1 MRLLWFLGLFSLW
14 HTPLFAQQAALSLS
28 VEEAVEVALTQNYAL
43 RSGRVTVDN
52 ASAQVR
58 EAWAGVMPTISLNS
72 SYTRNIK
79 AANPFSGSEAGS
91 LFGSLGF
98 VDWLAYNERARTD
111 DSPTTSPIAFQAFLD
126 SVSAGFSRAGIV
138 QSTNSNPFAVPN
150 QFQNALTISQPLY
163 NGAAFAAVKGAE
175 RLRNLSRRGLDRQE
189 QIVANQVRQQYF
201 QAQLAAAQV
210 DVVQQSLART
220 QQSEAEM
227 ARRVQAG
234 VAPLT
239 ARLGFEVQRAN
250 LEAQLLLARNSAAL
264 ALEQLRFT
272 LGIPE
277 QITLTLLSPLEA
289 PITDPLD
296 DLPLEDAMAEAYLR
310 RPDLEQARIAVELRG
325 IDREI
330 TRSAYFPV
338 VSATG
343 TLAYVGNVPDNRTS
357 ITRDGS
363 DPARP
368 FVYTQ
373 TQRSFFSDSYW
384 QPSVSAGISL
394 SWTLFNGFRTAAQVQ
409 QRTLAVTQASIEEEQ
424 IRAQVH
430 LDVSTALR
438 TVAAARARVVVQ
450 ERAAEVAQT
459 NYQFAEQR
467 LAEGVAS
474 PIEVREASEQLDQA
488 RLNLSQARLD
498 LLLARSA
505 LRTALGLPVSS
516 PN

>member
-1 MRLLWFLGLFSLW
+1 MRLLLFFGLFSLW
-14 HTPLFAQQAALSLS
+14 HTPLLAQQAALSLT

-58 EAWAGVMPTISLNS
+58 EAWAGVMPTLSLNS

-111 DSPTTSPIAFQAFLD
+111 NNLTTTPIEFQAFLD
-126 SVSAGFSRAGIV
+126 SVSAGFSRAGIE
-138 QSTNSNPFAVPN
+138 QSSNSNPFAVPN
-150 QFQNALTISQPLY
+150 QFQNALTLSQPLY

-189 QIVANQVRQQYF
+189 QVVANQVRQQYF

-210 DVVQQSLART
+210 EVVEQSLART

-239 ARLGFEVQRAN
+239 ARLGFEVQRSS
-250 LEAQLLLARNSAAL
+250 LEAQLLLARNAAAL

-272 LGIPE
+272 LGVPE
-277 QITLTLLSPLEA
+277 EMALTLLTPLEA
-289 PITDPLD
+289 PVTDTLD
-296 DLPLEDAMAEAYLR
+296 DLPLEDAVAEAYLR

-338 VSATG
+338 VNATG
-343 TLAYVGNVPDNRTS
+343 TLAYVGNVPSNRNVV
-357 ITRDGS
+357 TRDGS

-373 TQRSFFSDSYW
+373 SRRNFFSDAYW
-384 QPSVSAGISL
+384 QPSISAGLSL

-409 QRTLAVTQASIEEEQ
+409 QRTLAITQASIEEEQ
-424 IRAQVH
+424 LRAQVH
-430 LDVSTALR
+430 LEVSNALR
-438 TVAAARARVVVQ
+438 TVEAARARVLVQ
-450 ERAAEVAQT
+450 QRAVEVAET
-459 NYQFAEQR
+459 NYRFAEQR
-467 LAEGVAS
+467 LSEGVAS
-474 PIEVREASEQLDQA
+474 PIEVREASEQLDQT

-516 PN
+516 QN